1 MIESAGRGKLIIGDR
16 KADRGDAHGAKL
28 IKRGTGSGN
37 GKLAGSHK
45 GSHIQYI
52 FMQDQTGAFG
62 SKRKLLQFLAVRV
75 QTTDQSVDKAV
86 FRKAVQQAG
95 NKISGGMI
103 GVRTTGSDQNMTKT
117 SHQ

>member
-1 MIESAGRGKLIIGDR
+1 MIESAGRGKLIISDR
-16 KADRGDAHGAKL
+16 KADRGDAHGTKF

-62 SKRKLLQFLAVRV
+62 SKRKLCQLFMIRV
-75 QTTDQSVDKAV
+75 QTADQGVDKAV
-86 FRKAVQQAG
+86 FR
-95 NKISGGMI
+95 
-103 GVRTTGSDQNMTKT
+103 
-117 SHQ
+117 